1 MCPPTAL
8 PQGVGMKWV
17 VGFGGGGEGGGARRG
32 TVLYKSF
39 FKGVVWEP
47 NLEFLQKN
55 IFSYMVSP
63 LDFLEFFHLCVS

>member
-1 MCPPTAL
+1 M
-8 PQGVGMKWV
+8 
-17 VGFGGGGEGGGARRG
+17 
-32 TVLYKSF
+32 LYKSF

-63 LDFLEFFHLCVS
+63 LDFLEFFSPLCILGTMNQDGSEKFRYANMV